1 MALRLDK
8 DRPTR
13 SQTAERVVEAAGDPD
28 QLCWNR
34 AVEVR
39 ATEARGAL
47 ERAILVA
54 DDAFAGERDPG
65 QEIRHACRGAAV
77 FCKVHHGVSPQ
88 LRRSDGWGC
97 PDADAP
103 HRRTARN
110 ACPSITLRNARP
122 PIAPARPA

>member
-1 MALRLDK
+1 MRAFLLEFGFAFGVAQCLRSLGEHAGRIAACAMALRLDK

-47 ERAILVA
+47 ERAILVE
-54 DDAFAGERDPG
+54 DDAFAGERAPG
-65 QEIRHACRGAAV
+65 QEIRQAGRGAEG
-77 FCKVHHGVSPQ
+77 FCKDRKSGVE
-88 LRRSDGWGC
+88 G
-97 PDADAP
+97 
-103 HRRTARN
+103 T
-110 ACPSITLRNARP
+110 I
-122 PIAPARPA
+122 

>member
-47 ERAILVA
+47 ERAILVE

-65 QEIRHACRGAAV
+65 PEIRQADRGEAV
-77 FCKVHHGVSPQ
+77 FCKVHHGASPP
-88 LRRSDGWGC
+88 LSRSNGRRRPEAG
-97 PDADAP
+97 AP
-103 HRRTARN
+103 TPRPTATP
-110 ACPSITLRNARP
+110 C
-122 PIAPARPA
+122 